1 MVYIDNGDNSA
12 KISIANQAFD
22 DFIIESVLDDRD
34 GETLIEQLLAV
45 SD

>member
-1 MVYIDNGDNSA
+1 MVYIDNGERGA

-22 DFIIESVLDDRD
+22 DFIIESILDDRD